1 MNVIRKALAVVLIV
15 IISGLFTMGISAE
28 KDTQSYENE
37 LVIMQSLGIM
47 DESVP
52 SAGKMQRKDFA
63 KILYEILTYKTE
75 KPKINV
81 TEEEKTGLKEVSI
94 DTSGFTD
101 EIFFMDEVIEDI
113 DFSADVTG
121 SENTIKEET
130 VVQLF
135 SDVDEENEAFDA
147 IMLAN
152 YTNLMTGSGNGKFEP
167 SKNITAKEIA
177 KIFVTMLGYRVEAE
191 YNGGYPNGY
200 WHTALKLKLLNNI
213 TLSMDDEVT
222 AGQIAKIIYNAFSV
236 KLMKSTN
243 LIKEE
248 DGTYTTSYKTEEN
261 VTFLSDLLGMIKIKG
276 QVTANDVSNLSGKS
290 GLLTGYMMIN
300 DVMYKVSE
308 KIKNSQNY
316 IGGYVEAYVTSSDRT
331 VEEIRYINFIT
342 EAEVEL
348 IEAEDIAEFSGNT
361 LTYYKNDKKR
371 TVNID
376 ASVPVIYNGLAV
388 KTPTVDMYDI
398 DAGSIRLTKIGGAL
412 KTVTIWKFK
421 SFYIYGVDEI
431 KKEFFNRDR
440 THVVNTDDKND
451 NRVYLFDEEGNPVD
465 FSYIKRGQVVS
476 YAKNK
481 NVVTAYIS
489 RKFFSDTIDTIYYE
503 DSKEKIGIKE
513 NKYELSSEYY
523 ENTEALELKAGKTYK
538 FYTDYFGRI
547 VWTEAEASEDCYSGI
562 ILDIISGGFNNG
574 SIKLVSLDGIEPS
587 EKEYE
592 FSDTVRVEC
601 SDGTFK
607 KYSGDGIVQELFDAK
622 YIRYTI
628 DSEEKVN
635 YILVPLKQKGENG
648 RLYTVAENKTYS
660 YNYRTFFGGKVPIGE
675 NTKIVV
681 EPMNA
686 QDGDAYLFWEDII
699 YDIPSALYKI
709 WAYQIA
715 GEETPECI
723 FIGNTFTASSDSI
736 WYMDRYGANKVRIL
750 YDEEKGETYKAVE
763 VNDIKG
769 KKILRADFE
778 YTDKNG
784 NSCTA
789 LDIATGCADNNVY
802 AIEKGD
808 IFACTFYDAEKTK
821 IKQVILLY
829 RPTMKS
835 PSGADGYIPTGAKS
849 DMFFIKNSF
858 IDAANSDMDLS
869 LNTYS
874 DGTYLKDGNPVVTGS
889 ETTINPYTGSGP
901 LLTHGFLYHTNLDKY
916 DYENKKQQQRQVMY
930 YTTQDLSVADKY
942 YETGL
947 PDERVYDSTGEY
959 TGVYINRVLNGC
971 FLLRTFFEYNG
982 SGDDFTVSRVNE
994 GTLKP
999 YTRYGNNCTR
1009 IIFPPQGEAIF
1020 INDNRIK

>member
-1 MNVIRKALAVVLIV
+1 MKVIRKALAVVLIV
-15 IISGLFTMGISAE
+15 LTSGLFTMGITAE
-28 KDTQSYENE
+28 TDTESYENE

-75 KPKINV
+75 KPKIKII
-81 TEEEKTGLKEVSI
+81 EEDETGLKEVSI

-200 WHTALKLKLLNNI
+200 WHTALKLKLFNNI

-243 LIKEE
+243 LVKEE
-248 DGTYTTSYKTEEN
+248 DGTYTTSYQTQDN
-261 VTFLSDLLGMIKIKG
+261 VTFLNDSLEIAKIKG

-290 GLLTGYMMIN
+290 GLLNGYMMIDN
-300 DVMYKVSE
+300 VIYKVSD
-308 KIKNSQNY
+308 KIKNPQNY
-316 IGGYVEAYVTSSDRT
+316 IGGYIEAYVTCSDRT
-331 VEEIRYINFIT
+331 VEEIRYINFSG

-348 IEAEDIAEFSGNT
+348 IEAKDIAGFSGNT

-388 KTPTVDMYDI
+388 KTPTADMYDI
-398 DAGSIRLTKIGGAL
+398 DAGSIRLTKTDGSL
-412 KTVTIWKFK
+412 NTVTIWKFQ

-431 KKEFFNRDR
+431 KKEFFNRER
-440 THVVNTDDKND
+440 THVVNTEDKND
-451 NRVYLFDEEGNPVD
+451 NKVYLFDEEGNSVD
-465 FSYIKRGQVVS
+465 FSYVKRGQTVS
-476 YAKNK
+476 YAKNG

-489 RKFFSDTIDTIYYE
+489 RKFLSDTIDTIYYE
-503 DSKEKIGIKE
+503 ANKKKIGIKE
-513 NKYELSSEYY
+513 NAYELATEYE
-523 ENTEALELKAGKTYK
+523 ENSNAIELEAGKPYK
-538 FYTDYFGRI
+538 LYTDYFGRI
-547 VWTEAEASEDCYSGI
+547 VWAEAEVSEGYYSGI
-562 ILDIISGGFNNG
+562 VLDIISGGLHNG
-574 SIKLVSLDGIEPS
+574 SIKLVGLDEDEPC

-592 FSDTVRVEC
+592 LADDVRVEG
-601 SDGTFK
+601 SDGTSK
-607 KYSGDGIVQELFDAK
+607 KYSGDSIVKALSDAK
-622 YIRYTI
+622 YIRYTV

-635 YILVPLKQKGENG
+635 YILVPLKEKGENG
-648 RLYTVAENKTYS
+648 RLYTVAENKV
-660 YNYRTFFGGKVPIGE
+660 YNYEYKTFFGGKIAIGS

-681 EPMNA
+681 EPMNT
-686 QDGDAYLFWEDII
+686 QDGDEYLFWEDIV
-699 YDIPSALYKI
+699 YDMPSALYNI

-723 FIGNTFTASSDSI
+723 FIGNTFTASADNI

-769 KKILRADFE
+769 SKILRADFE
-778 YTDKNG
+778 YTDAGG

-789 LDIATGCADNNVY
+789 LDIATGCVDNKVY
-802 AIEKGD
+802 SIEKGD
-808 IFACTFYDAEKTK
+808 IFACTFYDTEKTK
-821 IKQVILLY
+821 IKQVVLLY

-835 PSGADGYIPTGAKS
+835 PSGGDGYIPTGAKS

-858 IDAANSDMDLS
+858 IDDVNGEIDLS
-869 LNTYS
+869 LNIYS
-874 DGTYLKDGNPVVTGS
+874 DGTYLKDGNPVGTGS
-889 ETTINPYTGSGP
+889 YTTINPYTGSGA
-901 LLTHGFLYHTNLDKY
+901 LLTHGFLYHTNLEKY
-916 DYENKKQQQRQVMY
+916 DNNDITQQRRQVMY
-930 YTTQDLSVADKY
+930 FTTQDLSVADKY
-942 YETGL
+942 YEMGL
-947 PDERVYDSTGEY
+947 SDERVYDDTGEY
-959 TGVYINRVLNGC
+959 TGVYINRVFNGYG
-971 FLLRTFFEYNG
+971 TTKVWFEYNG
-982 SGDDFTVSRVNE
+982 SGESFTVSRVNNS
-994 GTLKP
+994 TLKP

-1009 IIFPPQGEAIF
+1009 IIFPPQGGAIF
-1020 INDNRIK
+1020 INDNRTE